1 MCPESSRW
9 PFFVALCGCFTWA
22 LTLGM
27 ARPASA
33 WGRSAHRLVDERAT
47 QALPKGPKGFF
58 RTHRLE
64 MPTFAPDSE
73 GPGEEGP
80 ERRFATER
88 FGPFPFRDLPVTE
101 AAARARFAEAAQ
113 GAGRLPWLVQESYDA
128 LVQRFRERQKADIL
142 VEADRL
148 AALVTD
154 LHNPL
159 AVTEDWDGQKAGQ
172 GGLWVRFSVR
182 LPEALEGRL
191 SVDPDVAVL
200 IDDPHGFVFAIL
212 RASYVWFD
220 NILYEDDLAS
230 RSSAGQGDLY
240 YDSLRER
247 LKPVVQA
254 RLRAAAQN
262 VASYWYSAWVAAGKP
277 ELEGLK

>member
-1 MCPESSRW
+1 MRFGSWRW
-9 PFFVALCGCFTWA
+9 PSLLAVCGPLV
-22 LTLGM
+22 LTAGA

-33 WGRSAHRLVDERAT
+33 WGRSAHQLVDEHAT

-58 RTHRLE
+58 RAHRLE
-64 MPTFAPDSE
+64 MPTFAPDAE
-73 GPGEEGP
+73 GPGEEGA
-80 ERRFATER
+80 ERRFATEH
-88 FGPFPFRDLPVTE
+88 FGPFPFRDLPLTE
-101 AAARARFAEAAQ
+101 AAARARLPEAAQ
-113 GAGRLPWLVQESYDA
+113 DAGRLPWLVQESYDA
-128 LVQRFRERQKADIL
+128 LVQRFRDRQKADIL
-142 VEADRL
+142 AEADRL

-159 AVTEDWDGQKAGQ
+159 AVTEDWDGQRAGQ
-172 GGLWVRFSVR
+172 SGLWVRFSVR

-200 IDDPHGFVFAIL
+200 IDDPHGFVFSIL

-220 NILYEDDLAS
+220 NVLYEDDLAS
-230 RSSAGQGDLY
+230 RTSAGQGDLY

-277 ELEGLK
+277 ELETLK